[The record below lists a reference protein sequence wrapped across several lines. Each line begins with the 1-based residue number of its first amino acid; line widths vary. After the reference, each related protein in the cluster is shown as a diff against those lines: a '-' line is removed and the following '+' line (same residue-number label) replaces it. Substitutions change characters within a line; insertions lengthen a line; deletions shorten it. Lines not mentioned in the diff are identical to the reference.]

1 MDRRRW
7 ILKSI
12 LLYLTFIVVLV
23 KATHKN
29 KVISK
34 YILTST
40 KENKIN
46 FKVLK
51 IQRR

>member
-1 MDRRRW
+1 MDRRGGV
-7 ILKSI
+7 LKNI

-23 KATHKN
+23 KTTHKN
-29 KVISK
+29 KIISK

-40 KENKIN
+40 EENKTN